1 MGDFSCYRHFSAQI
15 AATNAVSTVDTT
27 STLPT
32 PNTAHFKVGDTAIT
46 PDGFIVTIL
55 KTYTSG
61 GDQYNTPSAGTQYLV
76 TDVSVKNATGQV
88 QHMSSGQFT
97 LTDNTG
103 QQIDH
108 TIALLSSVHYFTGGT
123 LQDGATMR
131 GQLVYDVPKGNH
143 PYELIFMGN
152 MFGNFQT
159 FWDIHS

>member
-1 MGDFSCYRHFSAQI
+1 
-15 AATNAVSTVDTT
+15 
-27 STLPT
+27 
-32 PNTAHFKVGDTAIT
+32 
-46 PDGFIVTIL
+46 
-55 KTYTSG
+55 
-61 GDQYNTPSAGTQYLV
+61 
-76 TDVSVKNATGQV
+76 VKNATGQV